1 MAEGEGGVQGLVA
14 FDGVQVSDEAGRD
27 EGEELRRWGVVAFVG
42 HHLNINERN
51 SNVFDSSSL
60 FSSVV

>member
-42 HHLNINERN
+42 HHLIIN
-51 SNVFDSSSL
+51 
-60 FSSVV
+60 